1 MVSKRIVS
9 NYVISQ
15 VNKQIYLYFEQ
26 NKNKILAD
34 LKRDR
39 EYINLVNWLKFNNI
53 HYCYPKLIYYY
64 DDSGEDLTNYQNLLC
79 CYLFNNVLLRFTDVL
94 SIVVKDPDNSD
105 SRGINISSKYLINI
119 LEKKINILVSL
130 KNEIDLSN
138 LILVKYH

>member
-1 MVSKRIVS
+1 MSKIRI
-9 NYVISQ
+9 
-15 VNKQIYLYFEQ
+15 
-26 NKNKILAD
+26 
-34 LKRDR
+34 
-39 EYINLVNWLKFNNI
+39 KF
-53 HYCYPKLIYYY
+53 YYY

-105 SRGINISSKYLINI
+105 SRGINISSKYLMNI